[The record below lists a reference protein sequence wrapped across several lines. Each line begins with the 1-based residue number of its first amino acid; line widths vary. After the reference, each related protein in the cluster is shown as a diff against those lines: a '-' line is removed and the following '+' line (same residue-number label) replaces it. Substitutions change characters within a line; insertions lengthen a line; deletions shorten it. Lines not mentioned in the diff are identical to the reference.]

1 MRLLITTDTIGG
13 VWTFTQELSR
23 GLLERGCRVLLVSF
37 GRMPSAAQQQQCD
50 GLAKKFGARFE
61 YVPSE
66 IALEWMD
73 ANGRVW
79 EKGAQLLERE
89 AARFAPDL
97 IHSNQF
103 CFGALDV
110 SVPRVVTA
118 HSDVLS
124 WARACRG
131 IPLEPSEW
139 LECYVALVQAGLLRA
154 DAVVAP
160 TRWMLNALAEEFAIP
175 RNAVV
180 VPNGRQVD
188 ADFNGP
194 RTLRAV
200 TAGRLWD
207 EAKGMDVLADVRS
220 PMPITVAGE
229 TQQGSAVATR
239 LPEFVQFAGQL
250 SNAEMLALLE
260 ESAVYLCLSKYEPF
274 GLAALE
280 AAQSGCAVVARDI
293 PSLREVWSEGALYF
307 KDAQSLSAVLQRLHG
322 NPDLLKEARERSF
335 LRARNYSVDR
345 MVDGYMAVFRQAL
358 MELPRAEYVA

>member
-13 VWTFTQELSR
+13 VWTFTQELSE
-23 GLLERGCRVLLVSF
+23 GLLERGCRIMLVSF

-50 GLAKKFGARFE
+50 ALAKKFGGHFK

-66 IALEWMD
+66 IPLEWMD
-73 ANGRVW
+73 ANGCVW
-79 EKGAQLLERE
+79 EQGAELLERE

-110 SVPRVVTA
+110 AVPRVVTA

-131 IPLEPSEW
+131 NPLARSEW
-139 LECYVALVQAGLLRA
+139 LERYVALVQAGLLRA

-160 TRWMLNALAEEFAIP
+160 TRWMLYALSEGFAIP
-175 RNAVV
+175 RHAAV
-180 VPNGRQVD
+180 VPNGRRVK

-194 RTLRAV
+194 RALRAV

-220 PMPITVAGE
+220 PMPVTVAGE

-239 LPEFVQFAGQL
+239 LPNFVQFAGQL
-250 SNAEMLALLE
+250 SNAEMLALIE
-260 ESAVYLCLSKYEPF
+260 KSAVYLCLSKYEPF

-280 AAQSGCAVVARDI
+280 AALSGCAVVARDI
-293 PSLREVWSEGALYF
+293 PPLREVWDEGAVYF
-307 KDAQSLSAVLQRLHG
+307 EDAQSLSAVLQRLYG
-322 NPDLLKEARERSF
+322 DPDFLKAARERSF
-335 LRARNYSVDR
+335 LCARTYSAER
-345 MVDGYMAVFRQAL
+345 MVDGYLAVFRQAL
-358 MELPRAEYVA
+358 MDSQRAEHVA